1 MSTDLAGAGLA
12 GAPAAAAA
20 PAPSRELPG
29 WRRRLEAFLLS
40 IAGAAILLFATRYPA
55 AGPLVGAGWVV
66 MMLPAVCDRW
76 RAPVWGFLPGQLFFV
91 AYANMPMRRLAW
103 FVPYV
108 LPTTLSA
115 PYFVQALLAYW
126 LRRATRWPAVVVLPL
141 CVAAGEW
148 LRQYVSLGGFNM
160 YQTGLSLFEYPLLI
174 QAADLVG
181 SYGISLLWTIP
192 WAALVDLGVWLASGR
207 PAAER
212 RTVRLALGAAL
223 AVLVA
228 LPLYGTLRGG
238 EARLVA
244 GPRVTA
250 VQPALEHGRDKA
262 AEILR
267 LQSAQTA
274 AAVTTGSTDLIAWP
288 ENALLKPYERDDTAK
303 QVIRWLAD
311 TRGAPV
317 LFGTQALS
325 PEGRPTNTAL
335 IVDKDGT
342 TRGRYDKIV
351 LFPFS
356 ERRAFR
362 RLEQTVPPLGRLL
375 TKITLLGWDEAPDG
389 WSPESVGLLS
399 VPGHDDWRF
408 WTPICYE
415 SCFPGLAR
423 EAVAGGAR
431 FFVNL
436 TSEGWTGW
444 ASSNNMMGAN
454 VFRAVE
460 NRVGIVRVG
469 NTGPSAF
476 ILPNGRVEEYLRST
490 GGKMR
495 LQPGVLT
502 RAVRLDP
509 GSPTVYARIGGILD
523 PLWFLLALGGVAW
536 GLWRG
541 PRAAHEVS
549 AP

>member
-1 MSTDLAGAGLA
+1 MA
-12 GAPAAAAA
+12 APSAA
-20 PAPSRELPG
+20 PAHVLPA
-29 WRRRLEAFLLS
+29 WRRRLEAFVLS
-40 IAGAAILLFATRYPA
+40 LAGAALLLFATRYPL

-66 MMLPAVCDRW
+66 MMLPAVGDRW

-91 AYANMPMRRLAW
+91 AYANMPLRRLAW
-103 FVPYV
+103 FVPYL
-108 LPTTLSA
+108 LPTSLSA
-115 PYFVQALLAYW
+115 LYFVQALLAYW

-141 CVAAGEW
+141 TVAAGEW
-148 LRQYVSLGGFNM
+148 LRQYVCLGGFNM
-160 YQTGLSLFEYPLLI
+160 YETGLSLFEYPVLI

-181 SYGISLLWTIP
+181 SFGVSLLWTVP
-192 WAALVDLGVWLASGR
+192 WAALVDLGAWLAAGR
-207 PAAER
+207 PAAGR
-212 RTVRLALGAAL
+212 RTARLALVAAL
-223 AVLVA
+223 AVLA
-228 LPLYGTLRGG
+228 GLPLYGLLRGG
-238 EARLVA
+238 EAHLVA

-274 AAVTTGSTDLIAWP
+274 AAVTPGSTDLIAWP
-288 ENALLKPYERDDTAK
+288 ENALLKAYERDATAK
-303 QVIRWLAD
+303 EVVRWIAD
-311 TRGAPV
+311 TRGAPL
-317 LFGTQALS
+317 LFGTQGYSA
-325 PEGRPTNTAL
+325 EGRPTNTAL
-335 IVDKDGT
+335 IVDKDGA

-362 RLEQTVPPLGRLL
+362 RAELAVPPLGRLL
-375 TKITLLGWDEAPDG
+375 TKITMLGWDEAPDG
-389 WSPESVGLLS
+389 WSPDTVTVLG

-460 NRVGIVRVG
+460 NRVGVVRVG

-476 ILPNGRVEEYLRST
+476 ILPNGRVEEYLRGS
-490 GGKMR
+490 GGKLR

-509 GSPTVYARIGGILD
+509 GAATVYSRLGGLID
-523 PLWFLLALGGVAW
+523 PLWFVLTLAGIAW
-536 GLWRG
+536 GRWRTA
-541 PRAAHEVS
+541 RN
-549 AP
+549 APVAPVAPGAVTP